1 MSELLLYMYILV
13 GVSVWEWLGFISDL
27 IMF

>member
-13 GVSVWEWLGFISDL
+13 GVSAWAWLGFMSDL